1 MQTYIN
7 LVGLIAETSIEVL
20 FNYSLKENFQELT
33 GTSSESNMRSIGI
46 DLKKKVKDGTYI
58 LN

>member
-7 LVGLIAETSIEVL
+7 LVGLIAETSVEVL

-33 GTSSESNMRSIGI
+33 GTFSESNMCSIGT
-46 DLKKKVKDGTYI
+46 DLKKKVKDGTYL

>member
-33 GTSSESNMRSIGI
+33 GTSSEPNMCSIRT
-46 DLKKKVKDGTYI
+46 DLKKKLEDGTYI